1 MGPCWPAKVN
11 HCIIAKKLT
20 FIYVHIFDRA
30 TQTDSI
36 IIIEVHVQI
45 CYALAIFIPYLLV

>member
-1 MGPCWPAKVN
+1 MGPGQPAKVN
-11 HCIIAKKLT
+11 HYITAKKIT

-30 TQTDSI
+30 TQMDSI

-45 CYALAIFIPYLLV
+45 CYALAIFIPHLLI